1 MPRKTYTEE
10 FQRDAVALYENS
22 PGASSQTIATD
33 LGINR
38 ATLAN
43 WVKKYGTKT
52 RATSPATEKSP
63 SASVTEASADPAT
76 TTRKRP
82 VEGRARY
89 PVAKAAKYFAEETRL

>member
-1 MPRKTYTEE
+1 MVAPYRLWGRLPAVTDTPRYRT
-10 FQRDAVALYENS
+10 R
-22 PGASSQTIATD
+22 PTIATD

-52 RATSPATEKSP
+52 RATSPATAKSP

-82 VEGRARY
+82 AEGRARY
-89 PVAKAAKYFAEETRL
+89 PAQGR

>member
-1 MPRKTYTEE
+1 MPSKTYTEE

-22 PGASSQTIATD
+22 TGASTQTIATD

-63 SASVTEASADPAT
+63 SASVTEAEQIRQLQREN
-76 TTRKRP
+76 TRLRQ
-82 VEGRARY
+82 ERDILR
-89 PVAKAAKYFAEETRL
+89 KAAKYFAEETNW